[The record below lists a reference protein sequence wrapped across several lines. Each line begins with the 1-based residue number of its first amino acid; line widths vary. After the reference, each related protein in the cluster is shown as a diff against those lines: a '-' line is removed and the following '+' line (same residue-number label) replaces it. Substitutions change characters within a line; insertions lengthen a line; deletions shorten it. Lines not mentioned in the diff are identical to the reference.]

1 MKPAKKIPTRAVP
14 EKKKAKVKEL
24 VQLMDSNRT
33 ILVSSALKIPSALF
47 QKIRKSLRGKAEI
60 RIVKKNLGVK
70 AIEGCKK
77 QNIGEMKQYIDAS
90 TAFVFSNLDPYELAG
105 IFTENKQ
112 PAFAKA
118 GQIAPI
124 DLIIEKG
131 PTELPAGPAISELSG
146 VGLKVGVE
154 GGKVAVKEAKT
165 LVKQGQAIPKN
176 VADVLQ
182 KLEVMPF
189 TIEIKINSAYDSNDK
204 LIYTNIVIDKEGF
217 LVKLKEAYS
226 SAYNFAV
233 NIGFACKDTITR
245 LLERAE
251 REALAVKGLIK
262 EESKAEAV
270 EQPASPQENQESS
283 SPESQTQEA

>member
-1 MKPAKKIPTRAVP
+1 MKAEKKIPIREVS
-14 EKKKAKVKEL
+14 EKKKAIVKEL
-24 VQLMDSNRT
+24 VHLMESNRT
-33 ILVSSALKIPSALF
+33 ILISSALKIPSALF

-70 AIEGCKK
+70 AIEECKK
-77 QNIGEMKQYIDAS
+77 HNIKEMGQYVEAS

-189 TIEIKINSAYDSNDK
+189 TIEIKVNSAYDSTDK
-204 LIYTNIVIDKEGF
+204 LVYTNIVIDKEGF
-217 LVKLKEAYS
+217 LAKLKASYS

-233 NIGFACKDTITR
+233 NIGFACKDTIVR
-245 LLERAE
+245 IIERAE
-251 REALAVKGLIK
+251 REALALEKLAK
-262 EESKAEAV
+262 
-270 EQPASPQENQESS
+270 PA
-283 SPESQTQEA
+283 A

>member
-1 MKPAKKIPTRAVP
+1 MKKQTEKPVREISG
-14 EKKKAKVKEL
+14 KKKAIVKEL
-24 VQLMDSNRT
+24 ADLADKNRT
-33 ILVSSALKIPSALF
+33 ILISSALKIPSALF

-70 AIEGCKK
+70 ALELSKK
-77 QNIGEMKQYIDAS
+77 HELKEMKKYVEAS
-90 TAFVFSNLDPYELAG
+90 TAFVFSSLDPYELAA

-131 PTELPAGPAISELSG
+131 PTDLPAGPAISELSG
-146 VGLKVGVE
+146 AGLKVGVE
-154 GGKVAVKEAKT
+154 GGKIAVKETKT
-165 LVKQGQAIPKN
+165 LAKKGSVIPKA

-189 TIEIKINSAYDSNDK
+189 TIEIGVLAAYDSNDK

-217 LVKLKEAYS
+217 LNKLKSSYS
-226 SAYNFAV
+226 NAYNFAV
-233 NIGFACKDTITR
+233 NLGYACKDTITQ

-251 REALAVKGLIK
+251 REALALEKLAGK
-262 EESKAEAV
+262 
-270 EQPASPQENQESS
+270 PAN
-283 SPESQTQEA
+283 